1 MNFIDGIR
9 GLIIVLALMS
19 VFWVFVVF
27 GIEKAPMW
35 LIYASY
41 PLMAIGGGAA
51 ISLIMENTP
60 K

>member
-1 MNFIDGIR
+1 MEIILSIR
-9 GLIIVLALMS
+9 GLFIVLALMA